1 MEGFFMFQWGASFL
15 SGVCAPW
22 GASVLM
28 GEFSK
33 KIVGWEA
40 VPPPPPTPRV
50 PKCPPLWETL
60 KWEHENNNNNNKKMK
75 ES

>member
-40 VPPPPPTPRV
+40 VPPPLPHPPCPQMPPTMGNPV
-50 PKCPPLWETL
+50 MGT
-60 KWEHENNNNNNKKMK
+60 
-75 ES
+75 